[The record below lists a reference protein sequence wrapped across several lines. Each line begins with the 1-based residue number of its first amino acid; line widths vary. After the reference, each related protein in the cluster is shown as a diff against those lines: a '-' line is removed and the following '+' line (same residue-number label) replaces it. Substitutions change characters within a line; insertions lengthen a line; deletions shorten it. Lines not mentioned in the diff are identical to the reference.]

1 MGKSDLTNNTKR
13 DDSMSSS
20 NFVLGALVGGLVG
33 AATAL
38 FLAPKSGKELRVDL
52 SEQSSVLMEKGNAF
66 KQTATEKGS
75 AWKQTAQEKG
85 TEWISVAKEKSA
97 PLTDAVKTKLSKKN
111 NENDDTTSEETA
123 SPESTTPGM
132 ETNVVV
138 DSPDDV
144 YEGAEEISD
153 KDRAEEETY
162 ASNQTGF
169 TSTASG
175 NAYSG
180 TTAATS
186 SNIKSVKV
194 ETDSSA
200 DKKDKKDTDK
210 K

>member
-1 MGKSDLTNNTKR
+1 MGKSDLTNNSKR
-13 DDSMSSS
+13 DEGTSSN
-20 NFVLGALVGGLVG
+20 NFVLGALVGGIVG

-52 SEQSSVLMEKGNAF
+52 SEQSSVLKEKGTAF

-97 PLTDAVKTKLSKKN
+97 PLTEKVKTKLSKKN
-111 NENDDTTSEETA
+111 EDMSSEET
-123 SPESTTPGM
+123 SSTDMTNPGM
-132 ETNVVV
+132 QTNVAV

-144 YEGAEEISD
+144 YEGAEAISE

-180 TTAATS
+180 TTAANSRNVKSVTVETES
-186 SNIKSVKV
+186 SN
-194 ETDSSA
+194 D
-200 DKKDKKDTDK
+200 KDTDK

>member
-13 DDSMSSS
+13 DEGMSSS
-20 NFVLGALVGGLVG
+20 NFVVGAIVGGLVG

-52 SEQSSVLMEKGNAF
+52 SEQSSALMEKGTAF

-111 NENDDTTSEETA
+111 NEDMTSEETS
-123 SPESTTPGM
+123 SPEMTTSGM
-132 ETNVVV
+132 AATNVVV

-144 YEGAEEISD
+144 YEGAEAISD

-180 TTAATS
+180 TSATTS
-186 SNIKSVKV
+186 RDVKSVKV
-194 ETDSSA
+194 ETDSS
-200 DKKDKKDTDK
+200 KDKDSNK

>member
-13 DDSMSSS
+13 DENMSSS

-38 FLAPKSGKELRVDL
+38 FLAPKSGKELRGDL
-52 SEQSSVLMEKGNAF
+52 SEQSSVLMEKGTAF

-97 PLTDAVKTKLSKKN
+97 PLTEAVKTKLNKKN
-111 NENDDTTSEETA
+111 EDMTSEETL
-123 SPESTTPGM
+123 STDMTTPGM
-132 ETNVVV
+132 QTNVVV

-144 YEGAEEISD
+144 YEGAEEIDD

-162 ASNQTGF
+162 ASNIQTGF

-194 ETDSSA
+194 ETDSS
-200 DKKDKKDTDK
+200 KDKDTDK

>member
-1 MGKSDLTNNTKR
+1 MGKSDLTNNTKKR
-13 DDSMSSS
+13 DENMSSS

-38 FLAPKSGKELRVDL
+38 FLAPKSGKELRGDL
-52 SEQSSVLMEKGNAF
+52 SEQSNVLMEKGNAF

-97 PLTDAVKTKLSKKN
+97 PLTEAVKTKLSKKN
-111 NENDDTTSEETA
+111 EDMTSEEAT
-123 SPESTTPGM
+123 SSDMTTPGM
-132 ETNVVV
+132 QTNVVV

-194 ETDSSA
+194 ETDSS
-200 DKKDKKDTDK
+200 KDKKTDK

>member
-1 MGKSDLTNNTKR
+1 MGKSDLTNNTKKR
-13 DDSMSSS
+13 DENMSSS

-38 FLAPKSGKELRVDL
+38 FLAPKSGKELRGDL

-97 PLTDAVKTKLSKKN
+97 PLTEAVKTKLSKKN
-111 NENDDTTSEETA
+111 EDMTSEETT
-123 SPESTTPGM
+123 SSDMTTPGM
-132 ETNVVV
+132 QTNVVV

-194 ETDSSA
+194 ETDSS
-200 DKKDKKDTDK
+200 KDKKTDK

>member
-1 MGKSDLTNNTKR
+1 MGKSDLTNNTKKR
-13 DDSMSSS
+13 DENMSSS

-38 FLAPKSGKELRVDL
+38 FLAPKSGKELRGDL

-66 KQTATEKGS
+66 KQTATEKGT

-97 PLTDAVKTKLSKKN
+97 PLTEAVKTKLSKKN
-111 NENDDTTSEETA
+111 EDMTSEEAT
-123 SPESTTPGM
+123 SSDMTTPGM
-132 ETNVVV
+132 QTNVVV

-194 ETDSSA
+194 ETDSS
-200 DKKDKKDTDK
+200 KDKKTDK